1 MLYRIPAK
9 TGTVFA
15 MSGGEL
21 EPSFSIHGG
30 DEGLARHTAAADQA
44 CACTACV
51 LPSVEQCLT
60 GRGSSTIRFGSAT
73 ASRTHLMHTNINLTT
88 SRAWSM
94 IAGRHG
100 MAPLPS
106 ILETTQ

>member
-1 MLYRIPAK
+1 
-9 TGTVFA
+9 
-15 MSGGEL
+15 MSRMSASSRQKVPG
-21 EPSFSIHGG
+21 
-30 DEGLARHTAAADQA
+30 
-44 CACTACV
+44 CV
-51 LPSVEQCLT
+51 HLLSGV
-60 GRGSSTIRFGSAT
+60 R
-73 ASRTHLMHTNINLTT
+73 SRTHLMHTNINLTT